1 MIMKYEIKKN
11 EITELTVKKSNRK
24 KIMRICL
31 AFAAACILI
40 FLCADMSARRIIWM
54 AVNGSVNAMNVMIK
68 EDAAV
73 TGRRVSVA
81 QADAD
86 PAERMPEPPGVSAR
100 SAVLIEGVSGR
111 ILYDK
116 NKDTQ
121 MYPASTTKIM
131 TALLA
136 VESAEDSEIAE
147 TPESEAEEFLKR
159 KVCVAD
165 EAIGAEGSSIYLKK
179 GESVSLEDLL
189 YGMMLRS
196 GNDAA
201 LAAAIDIGGS
211 VEDFTQMMNER
222 ASSLGMKNTH
232 FCNPNGL
239 HDEKHVSTAYD
250 MALLAREAMKHDV
263 FRQIAGTKVWNASRD
278 GADNYNYFY
287 NKNKAIFQY
296 EGATGIKIGYTKAA
310 GRCLVA
316 SAQKN
321 GMELIAVV
329 LDDPN
334 WFQDAYALFD
344 YGYARYNNVKICD
357 AEKLLTRVNIKDGA
371 GRGYARVGT
380 RDAVYCP
387 SHKGE
392 KTDISIEYDL
402 PKAADAPV
410 SRWEQAGEMR
420 IYSGGEY
427 VYAVP
432 LYYMEDVERI
442 S

>member
-1 MIMKYEIKKN
+1 MKHEIKN
-11 EITELTVKKSNRK
+11 SGMTELTVRK
-24 KIMRICL
+24 VNKRKMMMRICL
-31 AFAAACILI
+31 AIAAAGVLI
-40 FLCADMSARRIIWM
+40 FLCVDRSARETLGM
-54 AVNGSVNAMNVMIK
+54 AASESVNAMNVMMN

-73 TGRRVSVA
+73 TGRRLSVV

-86 PAERMPEPPGVSAR
+86 PAEKLPEAPGVSAR
-100 SAVLIEGVSGR
+100 GAVLIEGMSGR
-111 ILYDK
+111 VLYEK
-116 NKDTQ
+116 NKDTK

-136 VESAEDSEIAE
+136 VESAEDADIEG
-147 TPESEAEEFLKR
+147 TPESETEGFLKK
-159 KVCVAD
+159 KVRVPD

-179 GESVSLEDLL
+179 GEMITLEDLL

-201 LAAAIDIGGS
+201 LAVAALTGGR
-211 VEDFTQMMNER
+211 VEDFTVMMNER
-222 ASSLGMKNTH
+222 AASLGMKNTH

-239 HDEKHVSTAYD
+239 QDEKHVSTAYD
-250 MALLAREAMKHDV
+250 MALLAREAMKHDI
-263 FRQIAGTKVWNASRD
+263 FRQLAGTKVWNASRE

-287 NKNKAIFQY
+287 NKNKTVFQY
-296 EGATGIKIGYTKAA
+296 DGATGIKIGYTKAA

-344 YGYARYNNVKICD
+344 YGFARYNNVKICD
-357 AEKLLTRVNIKDGA
+357 AEKVLTRVKIKDGA
-371 GRGYARVGT
+371 VRSYACVGT
-380 RDAVYCP
+380 RAAVYCP

-402 PKAADAPV
+402 PRAAGAPV
-410 SRWEQAGEMR
+410 SRWQQAGEMR

-427 VYAVP
+427 VYAAP
-432 LYYMEDVERI
+432 LYYMEDVDRAA
-442 S
+442 